1 MVSLLTPHSIHL
13 PLVNADATVLDERV
27 FGVIETGRPIAV
39 AVVRHLM
46 VIPDGD
52 PGELL
57 V

>member
-1 MVSLLTPHSIHL
+1 MVQVTYSIHL

-27 FGVIETGRPIAV
+27 FGVVETGRSIAV
-39 AVVRHLM
+39 AIVRHL
-46 VIPDGD
+46 VVVPDGD